1 MLLLVGSP
9 KRLMKSEKA
18 LSFPLR
24 ILFFKT
30 QRLGI
35 KKAGSC
41 TGAHILAMA
50 GVGCA
55 VGVISVGQPYASKSQ
70 GSHSGNWEFYGEGLR
85 EDFKNWPL
93 VKNLIQQEHCA
104 TCTAKGPQRAV

>member
-41 TGAHILAMA
+41 TGAHSLAMA
-50 GVGCA
+50 GVGVWWELCLW
-55 VGVISVGQPYASKSQ
+55 
-70 GSHSGNWEFYGEGLR
+70 GSLT
-85 EDFKNWPL
+85 PL
-93 VKNLIQQEHCA
+93 NLKALTQA
-104 TCTAKGPQRAV
+104 TGSFMRKD